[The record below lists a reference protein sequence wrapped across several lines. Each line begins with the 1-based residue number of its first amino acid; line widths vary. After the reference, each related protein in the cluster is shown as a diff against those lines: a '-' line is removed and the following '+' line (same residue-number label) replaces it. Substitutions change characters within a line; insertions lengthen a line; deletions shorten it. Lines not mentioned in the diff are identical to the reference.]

1 MVGTMGSWKRLDG
14 LRETLGALWD
24 ALVLGV
30 ARGAV
35 DAVRYQPRH
44 LDLVVASEAGLL
56 LDRMRAYAPPRG
68 LRRWI
73 GPEET

>member
-1 MVGTMGSWKRLDG
+1 VGGYFA
-14 LRETLGALWD
+14 ALL
-24 ALVLGV
+24 AVIERAV
-30 ARGAV
+30 AEGFV
-35 DAVRYQPRH
+35 VPENQE
-44 LDLVVASEAGLL
+44 LLVVASEGGLL